1 MDIPTWTITFDAAES
16 RMLLQAVLG
25 DLPGWD
31 EKSDMRRFMDDAR
44 NRLQRGELSLTGD
57 RLEIEAVLNAANTWF
72 AIYLL
77 SDGFKR
83 LSGKEQ
89 ETARKQ
95 AAYANQWVCKAAKVI
110 DAAPKGHGV
119 RKVVTPKPEP
129 VKAGKRSKVAAG
141 TMNLFGDD

>member
-1 MDIPTWTITFDAAES
+1 M
-16 RMLLQAVLG
+16 
-25 DLPGWD
+25 
-31 EKSDMRRFMDDAR
+31 
-44 NRLQRGELSLTGD
+44 TGD

-72 AIYLL
+72 AMFLL
-77 SDGFKR
+77 SDAFKR

-119 RKVVTPKPEP
+119 RKVVMPKPEP
-129 VKAGKRSKVAAG
+129 VKTKGRKSVAAG
-141 TMNLFGDD
+141 TMNLFGDDG